1 MPSQQFIV
9 LVGQM
14 SHLHLRSTSLKI
26 ELVDFRLQMLLALFS
41 FVAEFVYDFL
51 IFPHLKAGSSRLCFH
66 RDQLYDIVSV
76 HTPLTVAT
84 IDQQVGF
91 DLTSRDLY

>member
-1 MPSQQFIV
+1 
-9 LVGQM
+9 M
-14 SHLHLRSTSLKI
+14 SHLHLRFISLKMALADI
-26 ELVDFRLQMLLALFS
+26 RLQLLLALFS
-41 FVAEFVYDFL
+41 FVAEIVYNFI
-51 IFPHLKAGSSRLCFH
+51 IFPHLKTGSSRLCFH